1 MSFKEQ
7 VEYLLNEILKENP
20 KLYLIDFKISMDN
33 KIKIVLDGDCSVS
46 LKDCIK
52 VSRAIENSLNR
63 DEIDFSLEVTSVG
76 AAEPLIMKRQYHKNV
91 GRKLSVR
98 DFSGKKYEGILNSVD
113 ENEIHIQW
121 KERQNKKIGKG
132 KETVF
137 KNKTLSFSEITQSNV
152 ILQF

>member
-7 VEYLLNEILKENP
+7 VECLLNEILKENP

-52 VSRAIENSLNR
+52 VSRAIENNLNR

-76 AAEPLIMKRQYHKNV
+76 ATEPLIMKRQYHKNV